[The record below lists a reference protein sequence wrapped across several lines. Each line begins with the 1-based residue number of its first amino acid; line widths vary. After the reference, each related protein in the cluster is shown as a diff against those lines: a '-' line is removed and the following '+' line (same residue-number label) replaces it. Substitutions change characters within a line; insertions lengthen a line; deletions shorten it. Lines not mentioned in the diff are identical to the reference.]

1 MNTVKSI
8 TLARL
13 WDPQILA
20 HFTHLPFPKYDARYI
35 AYWTQVNLDNVSKDK
50 GFLFDSD
57 SEPWVCQGKK
67 LSVVSAVC
75 PSLALPFKCGDSGES
90 GWSK

>member
-1 MNTVKSI
+1 M
-8 TLARL
+8 
-13 WDPQILA
+13 
-20 HFTHLPFPKYDARYI
+20 
-35 AYWTQVNLDNVSKDK
+35 DNVSKDK

-90 GWSK
+90 GWSN